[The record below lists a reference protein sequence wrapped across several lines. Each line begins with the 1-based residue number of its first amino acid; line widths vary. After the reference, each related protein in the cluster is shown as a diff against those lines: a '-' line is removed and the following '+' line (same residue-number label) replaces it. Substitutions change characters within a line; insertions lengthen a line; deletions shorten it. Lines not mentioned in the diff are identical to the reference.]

1 VDLVALR
8 RAAAALAVCAVL
20 AGAAPAGAG
29 VADVLEASADCVERT
44 CRFRVTVRHADQG
57 FEHYAD
63 RYEVVAL
70 DGRVLAT
77 RVLQHPHVAEQP
89 FTRDLDGVRVPPG
102 IARVRVRA
110 HDSVHGYGGREATDE
125 IPDEEA
131 GAH

>member
-1 VDLVALR
+1 VDAAALR
-8 RAAAALAVCAVL
+8 RAAAALAVGAAL
-20 AGAAPAGAG
+20 AAAAPAGAG
-29 VADVLEASADCVERT
+29 EADVLEASADCVERT

-57 FEHYAD
+57 FDHYAD
-63 RYEVVAL
+63 RYEVVAP

-102 IARVRVRA
+102 IASVRVRA
-110 HDSVHGYGGREATDE
+110 HDSVHGFGGPEATVE

-131 GAH
+131 GSH